1 MMRLAIAAGLAA
13 LLALAAPLAQAAEL
27 PAYPLVSTA
36 GKAQAWLAPDLGEL
50 RFETGT
56 QHTSAAAASTTL
68 DELSTTIAAL
78 LAEHGVADADVD
90 SAELAKKTVALG
102 KPAAD
107 GATTAYVLTR
117 HYRVQVRDLAR
128 WPALVAALLATEHV
142 DSLGVSF
149 DRSDSDQLNR
159 DLMRQAAD
167 DARANAT
174 ALARSF
180 GRKLGP
186 AMAIT
191 RGQLDKLAAPFIAQS
206 ASSGEATPRAPVT
219 ANYAVPPSIP
229 FAQAVTAI
237 FRLQ

>member
-1 MMRLAIAAGLAA
+1 MMRSIVVAGIAA
-13 LLALAAPLAQAAEL
+13 LLAMPAAGAAEL
-27 PAYPLVSTA
+27 PSYPLVSTA
-36 GKAQAWLAPDLGEL
+36 GKAQAWLPPDQGEL
-50 RFETGT
+50 QFETGA
-56 QHTSAAAASTTL
+56 QHTSAEAASAAL
-68 DELSTTIAAL
+68 GELSTTIATL
-78 LAEHGVADADVD
+78 LAQHGVADADVD
-90 SAELAKKTVALG
+90 SAELAKKTVGLS

-107 GATTAYVLTR
+107 GATSAYVLTR
-117 HYRVQVRDLAR
+117 HYRVQVRELAR

-149 DRSDSDQLNR
+149 DRSDSEQLNR
-159 DLMRQAAD
+159 DLLRQAAD
-167 DARANAT
+167 DARANGT

-191 RGQLDKLAAPFIAQS
+191 RGPLDKLSAPFIAQ
-206 ASSGEATPRAPVT
+206 AAGGETLPRAPAM

-229 FAQAVTAI
+229 FAQSVTAI

>member
-1 MMRLAIAAGLAA
+1 MAA
-13 LLALAAPLAQAAEL
+13 
-27 PAYPLVSTA
+27 
-36 GKAQAWLAPDLGEL
+36 
-50 RFETGT
+50 
-56 QHTSAAAASTTL
+56 
-68 DELSTTIAAL
+68 
-78 LAEHGVADADVD
+78 ADVD
-90 SAELAKKTVALG
+90 SAELAKKTVALS

-167 DARANAT
+167 DARANGS
-174 ALARSF
+174 ALAHSF
-180 GRKLGP
+180 RRKLGP

-191 RGQLDKLAAPFIAQS
+191 RGQLDKLSAPFIAQ
-206 ASSGEATPRAPVT
+206 AGGGESPPPAPAK

>member
-1 MMRLAIAAGLAA
+1 MTRAILGAALTA
-13 LLALAAPLAQAAEL
+13 LLAMPAARAAEL
-27 PAYPLVSTA
+27 PSYPLVSTA

-50 RFETGT
+50 QFETGA
-56 QHTSAAAASTTL
+56 QHTSAEAASATL
-68 DELSTTIAAL
+68 GELSATIAAL

-90 SAELAKKTVALG
+90 SAELAKKTVGLS

-142 DSLGVSF
+142 DSLSVSF
-149 DRSDSDQLNR
+149 DRSDSEQLNR

-167 DARANAT
+167 DARANGT

-191 RGQLDKLAAPFIAQS
+191 RGSLDKLTAPFVAQT
-206 ASSGEATPRAPVT
+206 GGGTPLPRAPAT
-219 ANYAVPPSIP
+219 ANYAVPPTIP

>member
-1 MMRLAIAAGLAA
+1 MRSAIVVALAA
-13 LLALAAPLAQAAEL
+13 LLAMPVARAAEL
-27 PAYPLVSTA
+27 PSYPLVSTA
-36 GKAQAWLAPDLGEL
+36 GKAQAWLPPDLGEL
-50 RFETGT
+50 QFETGA
-56 QHTSAAAASTTL
+56 QHTSAEAASATL
-68 DELSTTIAAL
+68 GELSASIAAL
-78 LAEHGVADADVD
+78 LAEHGVADADID
-90 SAELAKKTVALG
+90 SAELAKKTVGLS

-159 DLMRQAAD
+159 NLMQQAAD
-167 DARANAT
+167 DARANGT
-174 ALARSF
+174 ALARAF

-206 ASSGEATPRAPVT
+206 AGGESLPRAPAT